1 MRTSPFVCVWSGPD
15 AHMQGANRFCKFWRI
30 SPAPDFTAACL
41 RGDEDLSRRYWGCLH
56 STQLSL
62 PFMFTLWYPLLRNI
76 TDEENQKLKSIDL
89 SVGIL
94 IKEYSITLPLTQWKP
109 KLDPIEFLVETSILS
124 KFDVRLHVLI
134 SAIREAQKNTGSRDA
149 RYVLISQGKP
159 SKDIYDK
166 IKYFLHFAPDPCGLI
181 ERMKEPLSSLS
192 LIALL
197 VPSTKIFHM
206 DVSYFL
212 GQFCRKPS
220 LIILNSRHLHLK
232 GNMIWTHQQM
242 QKENKGQLEIESQH
256 IKQQSCLS
264 SQAAPPCPRKLPCP
278 VPRSNEAW
286 PTDEETRRPSPQ
298 RFLSRRGSNIL
309 LPPILQMQGARKP
322 CFKNDGVL

>member
-15 AHMQGANRFCKFWRI
+15 AHMQGANRHCKFWRI
-30 SPAPDFTAACL
+30 SPDPDFTRGSFNSSL
-41 RGDEDLSRRYWGCLH
+41 SKGDEDLARRYWGCLH

-76 TDEENQKLKSIDL
+76 TYEENQKLKSIDV

-109 KLDPIEFLVETSILS
+109 KLGPIEFLVETSILS
-124 KFDVRLHVLI
+124 KFDVWLHVLI
-134 SAIREAQKNTGSRDA
+134 SAIREAQRNTGSQDA

-159 SKDIYDK
+159 SKDICDK
-166 IKYFLHFAPDPCGLI
+166 IIYFLHFAPDPCSLI
-181 ERMKEPLSSLS
+181 ERMKEPFSSLS

-212 GQFCRKPS
+212 GQFYRKPS
-220 LIILNSRHLHLK
+220 LIILNSRHLHLR

-242 QKENKGQLEIESQH
+242 QQENKM
-256 IKQQSCLS
+256 
-264 SQAAPPCPRKLPCP
+264 AAKNWIPTYQTTILFVFTSWPPPCPRKLPCP

-286 PTDEETRRPSPQ
+286 PTDE
-298 RFLSRRGSNIL
+298 
-309 LPPILQMQGARKP
+309 
-322 CFKNDGVL
+322 

>member
-1 MRTSPFVCVWSGPD
+1 MLICRALTDIASFD
-15 AHMQGANRFCKFWRI
+15 AFLLILI
-30 SPAPDFTAACL
+30 SREVLSTAACL
-41 RGDEDLSRRYWGCLH
+41 RGDEALSRRYWGCLH

-76 TDEENQKLKSIDL
+76 TYEENQKLKSIDV

-94 IKEYSITLPLTQWKP
+94 IKENSITLPLTQWKP
-109 KLDPIEFLVETSILS
+109 KLGPIEFLVETSILS

-134 SAIREAQKNTGSRDA
+134 SAIREAQRNTGSRDA
-149 RYVLISQGKP
+149 RYVLMSRGKP
-159 SKDIYDK
+159 SKDICDK
-166 IKYFLHFAPDPCGLI
+166 IIYFLHFAPDPCSLI
-181 ERMKEPLSSLS
+181 ERMKEPFSSLS

-212 GQFCRKPS
+212 GQFYRKPS
-220 LIILNSRHLHLK
+220 LIILNSRHLHLR

-242 QKENKGQLEIESQH
+242 QQENKMAAKNWIPTYQTTILFVFT
-256 IKQQSCLS
+256 SC
-264 SQAAPPCPRKLPCP
+264 PPCPRKLPCP

-286 PTDEETRRPSPQ
+286 PTDVETRRPSPQ
-298 RFLSRRGSNIL
+298 RFLSRQGSDIL
-309 LPPILQMQGARKP
+309 LPPIIQMHPARKS
-322 CFKNDGVL
+322 CFKNDWIL

>member
-1 MRTSPFVCVWSGPD
+1 MLICRALTDIVNFD
-15 AHMQGANRFCKFWRI
+15 AFLLILIPREVL
-30 SPAPDFTAACL
+30 STAARL

-109 KLDPIEFLVETSILS
+109 KLGPIEFLVETSILL

-134 SAIREAQKNTGSRDA
+134 SAIREAQRNTGSRDA

-159 SKDIYDK
+159 SKDKK
-166 IKYFLHFAPDPCGLI
+166 IIYFLYFAPDPCGLI
-181 ERMKEPLSSLS
+181 ERMKEPFSSLS

-206 DVSYFL
+206 DVSYFP
-212 GQFCRKPS
+212 GQFCWKPS
-220 LIILNSRHLHLK
+220 LIILNSRNLYLK

-242 QKENKGQLEIESQH
+242 Q
-256 IKQQSCLS
+256 
-264 SQAAPPCPRKLPCP
+264 
-278 VPRSNEAW
+278 
-286 PTDEETRRPSPQ
+286 
-298 RFLSRRGSNIL
+298 
-309 LPPILQMQGARKP
+309 
-322 CFKNDGVL
+322 

>member
-1 MRTSPFVCVWSGPD
+1 MLICRALTDIVNFD
-15 AHMQGANRFCKFWRI
+15 AFLLILI
-30 SPAPDFTAACL
+30 SREVLSTAACL

-109 KLDPIEFLVETSILS
+109 KLGPIEFLVETSILS

-134 SAIREAQKNTGSRDA
+134 SAIREAQRNTGSRDA

-159 SKDIYDK
+159 SKDIYEK
-166 IKYFLHFAPDPCGLI
+166 IIYFLYFAPDPFGLI
-181 ERMKEPLSSLS
+181 ERMKEPFSSLS

-206 DVSYFL
+206 DVSYFP
-212 GQFCRKPS
+212 GQFCWKPS

-242 QKENKGQLEIESQH
+242 QQENKGHLKIESQH
-256 IKQQSCLS
+256 IKQQSC
-264 SQAAPPCPRKLPCP
+264 
-278 VPRSNEAW
+278 
-286 PTDEETRRPSPQ
+286 
-298 RFLSRRGSNIL
+298 
-309 LPPILQMQGARKP
+309 
-322 CFKNDGVL
+322 

>member
-1 MRTSPFVCVWSGPD
+1 MLICRALTDIVNFD
-15 AHMQGANRFCKFWRI
+15 AFLLILIPREVL
-30 SPAPDFTAACL
+30 STAARL

-94 IKEYSITLPLTQWKP
+94 IKKYSITLPLTQWKP
-109 KLDPIEFLVETSILS
+109 KLGPIEFLVETSILS

-134 SAIREAQKNTGSRDA
+134 SAIREAKRNTGSRDA

-159 SKDIYDK
+159 SKDIFNK
-166 IKYFLHFAPDPCGLI
+166 IIYFLHFAPDPCGLI
-181 ERMKEPLSSLS
+181 ERMKEPFSSLS

-212 GQFCRKPS
+212 WQFCRKPS

-242 QKENKGQLEIESQH
+242 Q
-256 IKQQSCLS
+256 
-264 SQAAPPCPRKLPCP
+264 
-278 VPRSNEAW
+278 
-286 PTDEETRRPSPQ
+286 
-298 RFLSRRGSNIL
+298 
-309 LPPILQMQGARKP
+309 
-322 CFKNDGVL
+322 